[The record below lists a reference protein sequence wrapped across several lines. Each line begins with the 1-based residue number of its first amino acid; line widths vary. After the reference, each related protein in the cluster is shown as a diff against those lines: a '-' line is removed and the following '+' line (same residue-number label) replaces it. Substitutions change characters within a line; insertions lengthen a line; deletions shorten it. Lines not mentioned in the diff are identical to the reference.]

1 MDVLIADSSE
11 FTRALLREIL
21 EEDHRVVGEAKNG
34 VEAITFCEE
43 HDPDLVT
50 MEVAMPIQ
58 DGIEA
63 TAEITSSESAA
74 AVLMCTSVET
84 GNEMERAIEAGAAGY
99 VTKPFQRSNVVEA
112 IEDAVDG

>member
-11 FTRALLREIL
+11 FTRTLLREIL
-21 EEDHRVVGEAKNG
+21 EEDHRVVGEAENG

-43 HDPDLVT
+43 YDPDLVT

-63 TAEITSSESAA
+63 TAEITSSDSSAS
-74 AVLMCTSVET
+74 VLMCTSVEA
-84 GNEMERAIEAGAAGY
+84 GNEMERAFEAGAAGY

-112 IEDAVDG
+112 IEDAADG